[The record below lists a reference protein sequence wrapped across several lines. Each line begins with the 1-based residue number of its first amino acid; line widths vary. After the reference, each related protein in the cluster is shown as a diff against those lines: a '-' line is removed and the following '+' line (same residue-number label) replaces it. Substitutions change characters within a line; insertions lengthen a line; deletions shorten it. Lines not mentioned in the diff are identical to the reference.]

1 MFCSIQMSDCRR
13 RRKQKERKEKIKLR
27 ACPELFCVMI
37 NYVHMFFKYMLI
49 YFLILPSADVTLSN
63 LVLIEM
69 KNVTR

>member
-1 MFCSIQMSDCRR
+1 M
-13 RRKQKERKEKIKLR
+13 KLR

-37 NYVHMFFKYMLI
+37 NYVYMFFQYMLI
-49 YFLILPSADVTLSN
+49 YFLTLPSADVTLSN